1 MKLYQPIWIESL
13 VTVVV
18 DLQYTQKRIQGED
31 QDEAFC
37 DLVKLVELTF
47 RQICSGE
54 NFVNPVSCIFLYSE
68 KH

>member
-31 QDEAFC
+31 QEWD
-37 DLVKLVELTF
+37 T
-47 RQICSGE
+47 
-54 NFVNPVSCIFLYSE
+54 LYSGRTGITGLLDSLSVIAQE
-68 KH
+68 KFY